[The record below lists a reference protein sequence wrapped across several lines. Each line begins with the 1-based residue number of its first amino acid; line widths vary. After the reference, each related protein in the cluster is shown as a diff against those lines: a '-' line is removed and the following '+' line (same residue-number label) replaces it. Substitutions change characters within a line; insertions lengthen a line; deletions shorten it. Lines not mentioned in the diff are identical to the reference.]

1 MRNKSFLTLSEE
13 AIFNKAEAVLEQ
25 DTIMNL
31 EEVQAGHHPVL
42 HHLPH
47 HHHVQVQAHQA
58 PVQALVQ
65 LPDGGC

>member
-31 EEVQAGHHPVL
+31 EEVPPGHHPVL
-42 HHLPH
+42 HPLPH
-47 HHHVQVQAHQA
+47 HRLVQVQAHQA

-65 LPDGGC
+65 HLDGGC